1 MIRPV
6 QVVAPLPLTIT
17 ISSSS
22 RRRNCAKIV
31 FQLAECNPFHLNSC
45 IFKKICH
52 IEPESKSSLAYYYY
66 YYVDFFSD
74 DTHIAAAVVVAFLA
88 LVEADEALR

>member
-6 QVVAPLPLTIT
+6 QVVAPPPSPSAAAAEEIAQNRLPA
-17 ISSSS
+17 
-22 RRRNCAKIV
+22 RRMQSV
-31 FQLAECNPFHLNSC
+31 PLEFVH
-45 IFKKICH
+45 FKQICH
-52 IEPESKSSLAYYYY
+52 IEPESKSSLAYYYYYY

-74 DTHIAAAVVVAFLA
+74 DTHIAAAVVAFLA